1 VAQRPVSLVLV
12 GIGGMGNVYVEE
24 LLKREGEGRFL
35 IAGLVDPSPERCPH
49 LAELLGRGIPV
60 FASLDAFYGSVRTA
74 DLAVVSSPIQYHAAQ
89 TILAL
94 ERGSFVL
101 CEKPVA
107 ATIQEAAAMAEAE
120 RRTGR
125 WATIGYQWSFS
136 TAVRDL
142 KADLLAGVYG
152 RPIRLRCLYTWPRD
166 KAYYGR
172 NGWAGRARDAGGAW
186 VLDGPA
192 NNAMAH
198 DLHNILYLLGK
209 DVGSSAKPALIQA
222 ELYRA
227 NPIENND
234 TAAGRLRLDDGTP
247 VLFWFSHAA
256 RLDRGPWLR
265 IELEKGL
272 VTAEYRGGSLRGKT
286 AAGEIRDYGNPDA
299 TPMKKLWDAIDAA
312 ASGTIPVC
320 RVEAASAQTLAVDG
334 MQDSAGEAAEFPA
347 ALKRESS
354 NGPSTWTWVEGLDEA
369 LEKGFA
375 SSRLPSEMGLP
386 WAKPGHPVDLAGYRE
401 FPAPGLR

>member
-1 VAQRPVSLVLV
+1 
-12 GIGGMGNVYVEE
+12 MGNVYVEE

-35 IAGLVDPSPERCPH
+35 IAGLVDPEPGRCPH
-49 LAELLGRGIPV
+49 QAELLGRGIPV
-60 FASLDAFYGSVRTA
+60 FPRLADFYGSGRGA
-74 DLAVVSSPIQYHAAQ
+74 DLAVISSPIQYHAAQ

-107 ATIQEAAAMAEAE
+107 ATVQEVAAMAAAE

-125 WATIGYQWSFS
+125 WAAIGYQWSFS
-136 TAVRDL
+136 AAVRDL

-172 NGWAGRARDAGGAW
+172 NGWAGRIRDAAGAW

-198 DLHNILYLLGK
+198 DLHNMLYLMGK
-209 DVGSSAKPALIQA
+209 SAGSSAKPARIQA
-222 ELYRA
+222 EIYRA
-227 NPIENND
+227 NAIENND
-234 TAAGRLRLDDGTP
+234 TAAGRLTLDDDIP

-265 IELEKGL
+265 IELERGL
-272 VTAEYRGGSLRGKT
+272 VTAERRGGSLRG
-286 AAGEIRDYGNPDA
+286 ADSAGGIRDYGDPDA
-299 TPMKKLWDAIDAA
+299 TPMRKLWQAIEAA
-312 ASGTIPVC
+312 ATGTVPVC
-320 RVEAASAQTLAVDG
+320 RVEAASAQTLAING
-334 MQDSAGEAAEFPA
+334 MQDSAGEVVEFPA
-347 ALKRESS
+347 ALKRESP
-354 NGPSTWTWVEGLDEA
+354 NGASSWTWVEGLDEA
-369 LEKGFA
+369 LEEGFR

-386 WAKPGHPVDLAGYRE
+386 WARPGRTVDLADYRQ

>member
-1 VAQRPVSLVLV
+1 MADRPVSLVLV

-24 LLKREGEGRFL
+24 LLRREGEGRFH
-35 IAGLVDPSPERCPH
+35 IAGLVDPEPGRCPH
-49 LAELLGRGIPV
+49 QAELLGRGIPA
-60 FASLDAFYGSVRTA
+60 FARLDAFYGSGRAA
-74 DLAVVSSPIQYHAAQ
+74 DLAVISSPIQYHAAQ
-89 TILAL
+89 TVLAL

-107 ATIQEAAAMAEAE
+107 ATIQEAEAMAEAE

-125 WATIGYQWSFS
+125 WAAIGYQWSFS
-136 TAVRDL
+136 EAVRDL

-172 NGWAGRARDAGGAW
+172 NSWAGRARDAAGAW

-198 DLHNILYLLGK
+198 DLHNMLYLLGK
-209 DVGSSAKPALIQA
+209 SADSSAKPVRIQA

-227 NPIENND
+227 NAIENND

-247 VLFWFSHAA
+247 ALFWFSHAA

-265 IELEKGL
+265 IELERGL
-272 VTAEYRGGSLRGKT
+272 VTAEHRGGSLRGV
-286 AAGEIRDYGNPDA
+286 ASGGETRDYGNPDA
-299 TPMKKLWDAIDAA
+299 TPMRKLWQAIEAA
-312 ASGTIPVC
+312 ATGTLPVC
-320 RVEAASAQTLAVDG
+320 RVEAASAQTLAIDG
-334 MQDSAGEAAEFPA
+334 MQDSAGEVIDFPA
-347 ALKRESS
+347 GLKRESP
-354 NGPSTWTWVEGLDEA
+354 NGASTWTWVEGLDEA
-369 LEKGFA
+369 LEEGFH

-386 WAKPGHPVDLAGYRE
+386 WARPGRPIDLADYRQ

>member
-1 VAQRPVSLVLV
+1 MAGRSVSIVLV

-24 LLKREGEGRFL
+24 LLKREGEGSFQ
-35 IAGLVDPSPERCPH
+35 IAGLVDPAPERCPH
-49 LAELLGRGIPV
+49 LGDLTGRGIPV
-60 FASLDAFYGSVRTA
+60 FAGLDAFYLSGLRA
-74 DLAVVSSPIQYHAAQ
+74 DLAVISSPIQYHAAQ

-94 ERGSFVL
+94 EKGSFVL

-107 ATIQEAAAMAEAE
+107 ATVQEAAAMAEAE

-125 WATIGYQWSFS
+125 WAAVAYQWSFS
-136 TAVRDL
+136 AAVQSL

-152 RPIRLRCLYTWPRD
+152 RPIRLRCLTTWPRD

-172 NGWAGRARDAGGAW
+172 NDWAGRVRDAAGAW

-198 DLHNILYLLGK
+198 DLHNMLYLLGA
-209 DVGSSAKPALIQA
+209 DAGSSAKPAWIQA

-247 VLFWFSHAA
+247 ILFWFSHAA
-256 RLDRGPWLR
+256 RLDRGPRLR
-265 IELEKGL
+265 IELERGI
-272 VTAEYRGGSLRGKT
+272 VSAESRGGSLLGET
-286 AAGEIRDYGNPDA
+286 AAGGRRDYGNPDA
-299 TPMKKLWDAIDAA
+299 TPMKKLWDALEAV
-312 ASGTIPVC
+312 ASGGIPVC

-347 ALKRESS
+347 ELKRESS
-354 NGPSTWTWVEGLDEA
+354 DGASSRLWVDGLDEA
-369 LEKGFA
+369 LEQGFT

-386 WAKPGHPVDLAGYRE
+386 WAKPGRPIDLTEYRE
-401 FPAPGLR
+401 FPGPSPR